1 MSVVGALPWSRS
13 LLLVIAQLTG
23 GIAAAATVSILFP
36 GTLNVGTMLGHGTT
50 TTQGLFI
57 EMFLTAQFVLT
68 IFMLA
73 AQEHRGTSIAPVAI
87 GLSLFIAEM
96 TGKNSQVAVY
106 IT

>member
-1 MSVVGALPWSRS
+1 MSVIGALPWSRS

-36 GTLNVGTMLGHGTT
+36 GPLNVGTMLGQGTT

-57 EMFLTAQFVLT
+57 EMFLTAQLVFT
-68 IFMLA
+68 TFMLA
-73 AQEHRGTSIAPVAI
+73 AQEHRGTFIAPIGI
-87 GLSLFIAEM
+87 GLSLFMAEM
-96 TGKNSQVAVY
+96 TGKNSRVVVY

>member
-1 MSVVGALPWSRS
+1 MSMVGALPWSRS

-23 GIAAAATVSILFP
+23 GIAAAATVSILLP
-36 GTLNVGTMLGHGTT
+36 GPLNVGTMLGQGTT

-57 EMFLTAQFVLT
+57 EMFLTTQLVFT
-68 IFMLA
+68 TFMLIV
-73 AQEHRGTSIAPVAI
+73 QEHSGTFIAPVGI

-96 TGKNSQVAVY
+96 TGKNFRVTH

>member
-13 LLLVIAQLTG
+13 LLLTIAQLIG

-36 GTLNVGTMLGHGTT
+36 GPLNVGTTLGQGTT
-50 TTQGLFI
+50 TIQGLFI
-57 EMFLTAQFVLT
+57 EMLLTTELVFT
-68 IFMLA
+68 TFMLA
-73 AQEHRGTSIAPVAI
+73 AQEYRGTSIAPIGI

-96 TGKNSQVAVY
+96 TGENSRAVFC